1 LYNALFVRAFRA
13 IFLVT
18 STVVL
23 WTAAAAAQPARLAAG
38 SIGSAPRPSA
48 AAAAV
53 DAAPVLDGEV
63 LGDPAWQTVPAIADF
78 SRMFDVLG
86 R

>member
-48 AAAAV
+48 VAAAV
-53 DAAPVLDGEV
+53 DAAPVLEGEV